1 MLSSENEST
10 YNVGTSVDVKPN
22 EEEVILVIGT
32 DRSFTFCIKQNKNVI
47 QISDMMGEWD
57 FKDKNVLEMESK
69 YKNKVTEDRV
79 NGLIKVWVCIHDKTF
94 DEYNEELKILEVI
107 TQCLEGEK
115 LNKHYS
121 GKSIHVLQ
129 IKFTDYEH
137 VPA

>member
-22 EEEVILVIGT
+22 EEE
-32 DRSFTFCIKQNKNVI
+32 
-47 QISDMMGEWD
+47 
-57 FKDKNVLEMESK
+57 NVLEMESK

>member
-22 EEEVILVIGT
+22 EEE
-32 DRSFTFCIKQNKNVI
+32 
-47 QISDMMGEWD
+47 
-57 FKDKNVLEMESK
+57 
-69 YKNKVTEDRV
+69 VTEDRV